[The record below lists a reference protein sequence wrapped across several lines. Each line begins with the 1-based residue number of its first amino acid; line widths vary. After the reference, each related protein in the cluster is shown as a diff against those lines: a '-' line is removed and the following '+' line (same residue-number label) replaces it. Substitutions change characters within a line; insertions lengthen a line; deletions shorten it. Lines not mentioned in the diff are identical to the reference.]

1 MRFDAFSKYHPL
13 TNFLFFLGAI
23 GLGVVIQHPAYLAVS
38 LVSAGIYHMMLSGG
52 RGWKLLLAM
61 VPVVVLSALV
71 NPVFNTAGDTPMW
84 LFLGQPYTLEALLYG
99 LVVGGMLAAA
109 ILWFSCY
116 SAVLTSDKFTCL
128 FGSLMPALSL
138 LLVMVLR
145 LVPGLA
151 RKAKQLST
159 ARDGIGKGVGGQAGR
174 REAVTGSMLL
184 VSALTDWALE
194 GSIVTADS
202 MRSRGYGA
210 AKRTS
215 FQIYRF
221 TTGDWLLMAAMA
233 VLVGMVILFGGT
245 DASFT
250 PTLILATPTL
260 GLAAYAAFLL
270 IPPAL
275 YLQEA
280 LLWHISISKI

>member
-23 GLGVVIQHPAYLAVS
+23 GLGVVIQHPAYLSVS
-38 LVSAGIYHMMLSGG
+38 LICAAVYHLMLTKN
-52 RGWKLLLAM
+52 WKLLLAM
-61 VPVVVLSALV
+61 IPVILLSALI

-84 LFLGQPYTLEALLYG
+84 LFLGKPYTLEAFTYG
-99 LVVGGMLAAA
+99 LAVGGMLAVA

-116 SAVLTSDKFTCL
+116 SAVLTGDKFTCL
-128 FGSLMPALSL
+128 FGSLIPSLSL

-151 RKAKQLST
+151 RKANQLSA
-159 ARDGIGKGVGGQAGR
+159 ARDGIGRGVGGQAGTK
-174 REAVTGSMLL
+174 EKLTGSMLL
-184 VSALTDWALE
+184 ISALTDWALE

-210 AKRTS
+210 ARRTS
-215 FQIYRF
+215 FRIYRF
-221 TTGDWLLMAAMA
+221 TLRDGILIAVMAA
-233 VLVGMVILFGGT
+233 LVAATIAFGGT

-250 PTLILATPTL
+250 PTLIIPAPTL
-260 GLAAYAAFLL
+260 GLVTYAAFLL